1 MDPEQAALTAFGLP
15 SGMTRVVVLPSQG
28 LPAAAARCLETG
40 TTAERRSSMS
50 VGTRFINRK
59 LELVTPCW

>member
-1 MDPEQAALTAFGLP
+1 
-15 SGMTRVVVLPSQG
+15 MTRVVVLPSQG